1 MRVALLGTELRAEE
15 GRWPDAAAA
24 LRRLLAP
31 MLPQAWA
38 TARLRARACTQRH
51 VRHGTSPSV
60 PQIDAIAAAATRDA
74 TEAAARAAADATAAA
89 TAPTTPPDEA
99 ASQRPAQAPQDTPE
113 RARAAGPTLTVQALD
128 DPIAV
133 ADSIPRDVIKA
144 NPNVI
149 LLETETGGHLGWEA
163 GPEAPFGAPW
173 PDEVVMRFFEALL
186 EEQEERAPTSA
197 KEATEPV
204 PAR

>member
-1 MRVALLGTELRAEE
+1 MTFGF
-15 GRWPDAAAA
+15 
-24 LRRLLAP
+24 
-31 MLPQAWA
+31 
-38 TARLRARACTQRH
+38 
-51 VRHGTSPSV
+51 PSV
-60 PQIDAIAAAATRDA
+60 DAYYEYSGSKNKVGDVAI
-74 TEAAARAAADATAAA
+74 
-89 TAPTTPPDEA
+89 P
-99 ASQRPAQAPQDTPE
+99 
-113 RARAAGPTLTVQALD
+113 LMTVQALD

-163 GPEAPFGAPW
+163 GPETPFGAPW